1 MTRAERQEELE
12 YLEGWY
18 GRSKIALV
26 VDYLGLNVEQITKLR
41 KELRQSGAVGK
52 VVKNTLAT
60 MAAGKS
66 FSGGSE
72 DQIAKLKKSLKG
84 PSMLV
89 ISEKDPIAPAKVLTK
104 FAKDNDKLKIKGAW
118 FENAFVDLSG
128 IQDLSKMP
136 GREEL
141 LATLLALINTPATQL
156 LRLMNAPA
164 QQTVQVIEAQ
174 RKKLEEAGS

>member
-1 MTRAERQEELE
+1 MSREERQAELE
-12 YLEGWY
+12 NLEGWY
-18 GRSKIALV
+18 SRSQIAVV
-26 VDYLGLNVEQITKLR
+26 VDYLGLNVDQITRLR

-52 VVKNTLAT
+52 VVKNTLAG

-66 FSGGSE
+66 FNKASE
-72 DQIAKLKKSLKG
+72 DQIAKLKKTLKG

-89 ISEKDPIAPAKVLTK
+89 ISEKDPIGPTKVLTK
-104 FAKDNDKLKIKGAW
+104 FAKENDKLKIKGAW
-118 FENAFVDLSG
+118 FEGTFVDVDG
-128 IQDLSKMP
+128 VQDLSKMP

-174 RKKLEEAGS
+174 RKKLEG